1 MTYLTINLK
10 ITVLWMQHTFTFTVR
25 TCLCYFCIMLHFS
38 ALQSQLLVWA
48 LLTSC
53 SRIQRSKPDRTSIKS
68 LRNWLSC
75 ERCTHL
81 LAVLLLLFIYL
92 FKLTLGQN
100 EWLIIFPC
108 CLASLKNPKKC
119 IVCVKGLMLGNIKA
133 SGCLD
138 AWHLNGRPMG
148 VCLCTVYLASP

>member
-1 MTYLTINLK
+1 MTYLMINLK
-10 ITVLWMQHTFTFTVR
+10 ITVLWMQHTFRTWWVSFTVR

-38 ALQSQLLVWA
+38 ALQSQPLVWA
-48 LLTSC
+48 LLTPC

-92 FKLTLGQN
+92 FKLTLRQN

-108 CLASLKNPKKC
+108 FLASLKKPKKC
-119 IVCVKGLMLGNIKA
+119 IVCVKGLMLGNIKRP
-133 SGCLD
+133 LD
-138 AWHLNGRPMG
+138 VWMHDI
-148 VCLCTVYLASP
+148 